1 MSISLVI
8 WWQQYES
15 LLLRTLE
22 NVCTG
27 QIMFIQNDIQT
38 VEMCDRKMLMF
49 HPKLDVKCDP
59 TDFQKILKHKWKST
73 KEHSN
78 RVESWYFIPI
88 LQHLEFLELNWNF
101 LLTTVL
107 SPFQVVWFHFTRFFW
122 SIVLGVKMFMHF
134 TLQIKNVQRLKKS
147 DWFFSGIIRNK
158 CHSLKTF
165 FYKSWKQ
172 LFYFTFKLFSC
183 FLASVVFCRS
193 I

>member
-88 LQHLEFLELNWNF
+88 QMLHELKFSLDYSLKPVSGCLISFYSF
-101 LLTTVL
+101 LLKHSL
-107 SPFQVVWFHFTRFFW
+107 RR
-122 SIVLGVKMFMHF
+122 
-134 TLQIKNVQRLKKS
+134 KNVHAFYTSNQKCSASQEIRL
-147 DWFFSGIIRNK
+147 I
-158 CHSLKTF
+158 
-165 FYKSWKQ
+165 
-172 LFYFTFKLFSC
+172 
-183 FLASVVFCRS
+183 FLWNYSK
-193 I
+193 